1 LPQPKTKAIKSL
13 NYKFG
18 LSMAIEILMPA
29 LSPTMTE
36 GNLVKWL
43 KKEGDKIKPGEVI
56 AEIETDKATMEV
68 ESADSGILGKIVV
81 PAKSDGI
88 GVNQLI
94 AILLEPGEDAKAID
108 ALLAKHKNA
117 GSAPAHA
124 VASPVKQAVNAPI
137 VTAPTPVTHTG
148 ESRIFA
154 SPLAKRIAA
163 NEGVNLSTII
173 GSGPHGRIVKAD
185 IAVTT
190 VAKPVKMAL
199 SLGRNSQEYTI
210 EPLTQIRKVIAKR
223 LLEAKLTVPHFYL
236 TIDCEMDNLLALR
249 NEINV
254 SAPKDKENP
263 LYKISVNDFVI
274 KASAHALKTVPKAN
288 ASWTD
293 EGIVR
298 YNNIDI
304 SVAVAIED
312 GLTTPIIRNAD
323 QKGIAQISN
332 EMKELAKR
340 AKANALRLE
349 EFQGGSF
356 SISNL
361 GMYGIKHF
369 SAIINPP
376 QSCILAVGA
385 AEQRA
390 VVKENKIEIVT
401 MMTATIS
408 CDHRVVDGAL
418 GAELLNTFKQYIET
432 PALMLV

>member
-1 LPQPKTKAIKSL
+1 
-13 NYKFG
+13 
-18 LSMAIEILMPA
+18 MAIEILMPA

-43 KKEGDKIKPGEVI
+43 KKEGDKVKPGEVL

-68 ESADSGILGKIVV
+68 EAADSGTLGKIVV

-108 ALLAKHKNA
+108 ALLEKHKKA

-124 VASPVKQAVNAPI
+124 AAAPVKQAVNAPV
-137 VTAPTPVTHTG
+137 VTAPVTQTSD
-148 ESRIFA
+148 SRIFA

-163 NEGVNLSTII
+163 NEGVNLSTIT

-190 VAKPVKMAL
+190 STAAKPVKMPV
-199 SLGRNSQEYTI
+199 SLGRNAQEYTI

-249 NEINV
+249 NEINA

-274 KASAHALKTVPKAN
+274 KASAHALKRVPKAN

-298 YNNIDI
+298 YNNVDI

-332 EMKELAKR
+332 EMKDLAKR

-390 VVKENKIEIVT
+390 VVKNNKIEIVT
-401 MMTATIS
+401 IMTATIS

>member
-1 LPQPKTKAIKSL
+1 
-13 NYKFG
+13 
-18 LSMAIEILMPA
+18 MAIEILMPA

-36 GNLVKWL
+36 GNLVKWF

-81 PAKSDGI
+81 PAKTDGV

-94 AILLEPGEDAKAID
+94 AIILEAGEDAKAID
-108 ALLAKHKNA
+108 ALLEKHKQA
-117 GSAPAHA
+117 GSEPVQVLSPPA
-124 VASPVKQAVNAPI
+124 KQAVNAAM
-137 VTAPTPVTHTG
+137 VAATPLQTG

-163 NEGVNLSTII
+163 NEGINLNTIT

-185 IAVTT
+185 IFPSSVKP
-190 VAKPVKMAL
+190 AKMPV
-199 SLGRNSQEYTI
+199 SFGRSAQEYTV
-210 EPLTQIRKVIAKR
+210 EPLTQMRKVIAKR

-236 TIDCEMDNLLALR
+236 TIDCEMDNLLTLR
-249 NEINV
+249 NEINGK
-254 SAPKDKENP
+254 APQDKGNP
-263 LYKISVNDFVI
+263 LYKVSVNDFVI
-274 KASAHALKTVPKAN
+274 KASAHALKVVPKAN
-288 ASWTD
+288 ASWSD
-293 EGIVR
+293 DGIIR

-304 SVAVAIED
+304 AVAVAIED

-332 EMKELAKR
+332 EMKELVKR

-349 EFQGGSF
+349 EFQGGSL

-361 GMYGIKHF
+361 GMYGIKQF

-390 VVKENKIEIVT
+390 MVRENKIEIVT

-418 GAELLNTFKQYIET
+418 GAELLNAFKQFMEN

>member
-1 LPQPKTKAIKSL
+1 MPPPKTKAIKSL

-18 LSMAIEILMPA
+18 LCMAIEILMPA

-81 PAKSDGI
+81 PAKTDGI

-94 AILLEPGEDAKAID
+94 AVILEPGEDAKAID

-124 VASPVKQAVNAPI
+124 VASPVKQTVNAPV
-137 VTAPTPVTHTG
+137 VTAPAAQTG

-163 NEGVNLSTII
+163 NEGVNLSTIS

-190 VAKPVKMAL
+190 SAKPVKMAL
-199 SLGRNSQEYTI
+199 SLGRNAQEYTI

-249 NEINV
+249 NEINAN
-254 SAPKDKENP
+254 APKDKENP

>member
-1 LPQPKTKAIKSL
+1 
-13 NYKFG
+13 
-18 LSMAIEILMPA
+18 MAIEILMPA

-43 KKEGDKIKPGEVI
+43 KKEGDKVKPGEVL

-68 ESADSGILGKIVV
+68 EAADSGTLGKIVV

-108 ALLAKHKNA
+108 ALLEKHKKA
-117 GSAPAHA
+117 GSAPAPA
-124 VASPVKQAVNAPI
+124 VAPVKQVVNASVVSVPA
-137 VTAPTPVTHTG
+137 VQTS

-163 NEGVNLSTII
+163 NEGVNLSTIT

-190 VAKPVKMAL
+190 STASAKPVKMPA
-199 SLGRNSQEYTI
+199 SLGRNAQEYTI

-249 NEINV
+249 NEINA

-298 YNNIDI
+298 YNNVDI

-332 EMKELAKR
+332 EMKDLAKR

-390 VVKENKIEIVT
+390 VVKNNKIEIVT
-401 MMTATIS
+401 IMTATIS

>member
-340 AKANALRLE
+340 AKANALKLE